1 MQTEAV
7 QPASFPN
14 TIHDFL
20 QNLQQLIGERN
31 YRHWFLQKTQV
42 TADDQQLRITVPTQF
57 LLNWMQRRFSA
68 DVVEAARQQGFDGAV
83 WSVDETLPAADDRTS
98 QSDRTSR
105 ASSGEETPATET
117 SAGPAARNSR
127 AAGTH
132 PAADVSKDPASSV
145 RSGSPAAPR
154 DSRRFAALDDF
165 VVGPCN
171 ELAHTAARHVCAE
184 PGRQFSSLYLH
195 GPVGTGKT
203 HLAEGIYR
211 EIRRQHPQLQVLFMS
226 AENFANQF
234 TQALRTHALPGFRQR
249 FRTVDVLIMDDVG
262 FLDGKKVI
270 QEEFLHTFKQ
280 LVSHGRQVVMTADS
294 HPRLLSKLRDD
305 LVTRFLC
312 GMVCRLEAPDLE
324 TRRLIVRT
332 KAAGMN
338 IQISD
343 EVLDYVAKRFVHNVR
358 ELEGALN
365 TLRTWF
371 AMTSRRVSL
380 SVARQILSEL
390 ERDCIKVVK
399 LADIQEAVCRLF
411 GLVTDDLQSSGR
423 TKKVTHP
430 RMLAMYL
437 ARRHTQAAYKE
448 IGEFFGGRN
457 HSTVV
462 AAEKKVETWLH
473 GTEQIQIGGRNWHL
487 SDVLETL
494 EQQLLAG

>member
-7 QPASFPN
+7 QPASFSN
-14 TIHDFL
+14 TIPDFL
-20 QNLQQLIGERN
+20 QTLRQLIGERN

-42 TADDQQLRITVPTQF
+42 TADGQQLRIAVATQF
-57 LLNWMQRRFSA
+57 LSNWMQRRFSA
-68 DVVEAARQQGFDGAV
+68 DVAEAARQGGFDGVV
-83 WSVDETLPAADDRTS
+83 WNVDETLPAAGE
-98 QSDRTSR
+98 R
-105 ASSGEETPATET
+105 ADQTASGGKTPATSPVQRSSRT
-117 SAGPAARNSR
+117 AAAGPASDASR
-127 AAGTH
+127 ESPSTTRPG
-132 PAADVSKDPASSV
+132 VS
-145 RSGSPAAPR
+145 AAPR
-154 DSRRFAALDDF
+154 DSRRFAVLDDF

-171 ELAHTAARHVCAE
+171 ELAHTAARHVCAD

-280 LVSHGRQVVMTADS
+280 LVSHGRQVVMTADC

-371 AMTSRRVSL
+371 AMTARRVSL